1 MNDKETV
8 QPRIMAANLR
18 KKFHK
23 PLDYSANLKNE
34 AVTYVRFSSAQ
45 ERDDTVFGD
54 RLVL

>member
-1 MNDKETV
+1 
-8 QPRIMAANLR
+8 MAANLR

-34 AVTYVRFSSAQ
+34 ALTYVRFSSAQ
-45 ERDDTVFGD
+45 ERDGTVFGD